1 MSYTYYRRYQPTRG
15 VQKKPSHFGS
25 FFSLV
30 TFLVLVGLA
39 LRACI
44 SVAGQFYSAKED
56 EAILSLSQGSAEVL
70 VWGHDS
76 FAPASDA
83 QIVLLGDEVKTAA
96 NGFASL
102 KFMNG
107 TEVLLGPSTHVVLA
121 DLDPTHDP
129 AMTLQ
134 LKEGSAL
141 MKQVPDDQGQTQ
153 LKLQTDL
160 FDVLSL
166 KADYLLEFNSSRE
179 ALHVLAGE
187 ATVNYMDR
195 SGSEEVLVD
204 TRVLTAQESSVFD
217 PAKKQSFLSRADVT
231 MSEPTTLD
239 LATQPLVQWAQT
251 GYLLAESAPAQ
262 EVALVGTEVEEK
274 APAVAEEEA
283 ALQVRILSP
292 SSPFAL
298 QGSAVAIEGSLIGE
312 AERVTVSWS
321 GTGTAYPLGL
331 FEPGSSSFRYV
342 ADANYG
348 NIKPGENRY
357 TIIAYAKDGTASEP
371 VTVVIQATY

>member
-30 TFLVLVGLA
+30 VFLVLLGLA

-44 SVAGQFYSAKED
+44 SVASQFYTAQED

-70 VWGHDS
+70 VWGHDD
-76 FAPASDA
+76 FTPASDA
-83 QIVLLGDEVKTAA
+83 QIILLGDEVKTGAD
-96 NGFASL
+96 GFAAL

-107 TEVLLGPSTHVVLA
+107 TEVLLGPSTHVLLA
-121 DLDPTHDP
+121 DLDPSHDP

-134 LKEGSAL
+134 LKEGSVL

-166 KADYLLEFNSSRE
+166 KADYLLEFTSTRE

-204 TRVLTAQESSVFD
+204 TRVLESQESSVFD
-217 PAKKQSFLSRADVT
+217 PVKKQSFLSRADVVMT
-231 MSEPTTLD
+231 EPSN
-239 LATQPLVQWAQT
+239 AAVAMQPLVQWAET
-251 GYLLAESAPAQ
+251 GHLLAENTPAQ
-262 EVALVGTEVEEK
+262 EVALVETEVEEK
-274 APAVAEEEA
+274 APAVADEEA

-292 SSPFAL
+292 RSPFAL
-298 QGSAVAIEGSLIGE
+298 QGSAIAIEGALTGE

-348 NIKPGENRY
+348 NIQPGENRY

-371 VTVVIQATY
+371 VTVVIQASY